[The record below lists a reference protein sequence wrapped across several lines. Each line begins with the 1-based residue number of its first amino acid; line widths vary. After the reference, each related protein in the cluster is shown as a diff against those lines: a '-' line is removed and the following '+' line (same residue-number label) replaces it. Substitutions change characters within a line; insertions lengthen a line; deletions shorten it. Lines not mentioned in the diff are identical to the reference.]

1 MTRPAPPLPT
11 HRFWRHHTLAFA
23 QSRCAR
29 DSTACYAPHTHKA
42 FSIGAVDGGSSI
54 FSHGAHKQRLTRGD
68 VVFIPAEEV
77 HACNPENTATWCYQ
91 MLYLDESW
99 LEQVVGELAQLDAI
113 ALTQAGGDKPPQQIH
128 AALTALNACL
138 FGATTLADKE
148 AALICFA
155 AETFGPAQA
164 LYAATHTT
172 IRQPRLEAVKALIL
186 ERCDE
191 DLPLETLAGTAGMS
205 RYHFIRAFQRS
216 VGMTPHAWQ
225 LDARINRA
233 RNLLEQGMPLAQIAL
248 TLGFADQAHFQRV
261 FKQRVAVTPNQYR
274 RNILQYSEP

>member
-1 MTRPAPPLPT
+1 MPQASSPPT
-11 HRFWRHHTLAFA
+11 HRFWRHKALAFA

-29 DSTACYAPHTHKA
+29 DSTACYAPHTHTA
-42 FSIGAVDGGSSI
+42 FSIGAVDGGSSV
-54 FSHGAHKQRLTRGD
+54 FSHGLHKQRLERGD
-68 VVFIPAEEV
+68 VVFIPAGEV
-77 HACNPENTATWCYQ
+77 HACNPENAAAWCYQ
-91 MLYLDESW
+91 MLYLDENW

-128 AALTALNACL
+128 AGLTALNACL

-148 AALICFA
+148 AALVCFA
-155 AETFGPAQA
+155 AETFSPAQA
-164 LYAATHTT
+164 LYAAADSS
-172 IRQPRLEAVKALIL
+172 IKPPRLEAVKTLIL
-186 ERCDE
+186 DRCSE
-191 DLPLETLAGTAGMS
+191 HLPLETLAETAGMS

-233 RNLLEQGMPLAQIAL
+233 RALLEQGMPLAQIAL
-248 TLGFADQAHFQRV
+248 TLGFADQAHFQRA

-274 RNILQYSEP
+274 RNILQYPAS